1 LDNLESK
8 TPVWELISCK
18 ISSAIFFLRKM
29 KKILRQFFILLL
41 DVHNIKKSFLFKYPI
56 TKFTE
61 NDCFTETI
69 PDNYKLKIDEI
80 ELV

>member
-1 LDNLESK
+1 
-8 TPVWELISCK
+8 
-18 ISSAIFFLRKM
+18 M